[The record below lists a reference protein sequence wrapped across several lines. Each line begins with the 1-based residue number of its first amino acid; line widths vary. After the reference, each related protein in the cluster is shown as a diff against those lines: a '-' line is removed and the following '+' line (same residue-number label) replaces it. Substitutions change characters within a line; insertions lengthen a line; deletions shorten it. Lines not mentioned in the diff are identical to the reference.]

1 MDKVEA
7 KILKVVLDVFAN
19 VNGAEEYIKD
29 KPEEISSRGIIL
41 VGEVFY
47 FLFYTYWR
55 LVFLPKLYLTR
66 FVKERNT

>member
-47 FLFYTYWR
+47 FLFYTY
-55 LVFLPKLYLTR
+55 
-66 FVKERNT
+66 